1 VNELEMEPVM
11 PNKRFGADQI
21 VMQLRQIEMWEVSMA
36 HGKSVPE
43 ACRYPGTVFR
53 AGSRIFGTCA

>member
-1 VNELEMEPVM
+1 MEPVM

-43 ACRYPGTVFR
+43 ACRDPGTVFR